1 MAKARKHYD
10 CLKPFW
16 GRKRISDSPPRTG
29 ICAGGSTGLGSA
41 PPNWGPS
48 CSTVTNQV
56 TTGGLQSHRSHQG
69 TNHEVQLCHGFPGER
84 ETPGKP
90 CRDQRDLR
98 PSCPPGPLSRGRWNL
113 GCLVQHDSLPGG
125 RRGPEPAPL
134 PGHLPGAHVMSHP
147 CHHVLPGAST
157 GPAIPRVLPG
167 SHTGPTPAHPR
178 DTFPGPCE
186 TLPGA
191 GTAHGWWMG
200 PCKAL
205 PGARLDPATP

>member
-84 ETPGKP
+84 DPGKT
-90 CRDQRDLR
+90 
-98 PSCPPGPLSRGRWNL
+98 PPGSEGPQAILSPGTPVQGEMEPRVPCPARFPSRGTE
-113 GCLVQHDSLPGG
+113 
-125 RRGPEPAPL
+125 GPRASPSSRPPSWSTRDVPPL
-134 PGHLPGAHVMSHP
+134 PPCPSRSIHRPRDPPCPSGVTHGPHASPPSGHLP
-147 CHHVLPGAST
+147 
-157 GPAIPRVLPG
+157 R
-167 SHTGPTPAHPR
+167 
-178 DTFPGPCE
+178 
-186 TLPGA
+186 
-191 GTAHGWWMG
+191 
-200 PCKAL
+200 AL
-205 PGARLDPATP
+205 